1 MQIRYRLWA
10 HETIGD
16 AYLFEQA
23 HIIDQGAKSE
33 KSYRSQRL
41 STATTAVSTKP
52 ATKSKAKSSTRFWE
66 IDTLRGVAIVMM
78 IIFHLMWDLW
88 YFGVRPETVLYD
100 GFWKYFQRTIP
111 ILFLSLAG
119 ISLTLSYRFAIKSRG
134 NTKGLFKKFLLR
146 GLKVFGLGM
155 IITIVV
161 WAAGVGYVTF
171 GILHL
176 IGFSIVAAYPF
187 LRFRWL
193 NFCLWLLFVAAG
205 YVLQGITVDIRWLA
219 WLGLEPA
226 NYFPVDYF
234 PIIPWFGVVLL
245 GIFLGNTLYTT
256 EGRSFYLPDY
266 SAWLPVR
273 FLSFLGR
280 HSLLIYVIH
289 QPILIALLYVFGIIQ
304 I

>member
-1 MQIRYRLWA
+1 
-10 HETIGD
+10 
-16 AYLFEQA
+16 
-23 HIIDQGAKSE
+23 
-33 KSYRSQRL
+33 L
-41 STATTAVSTKP
+41 STATTAVSTKSV
-52 ATKSKAKSSTRFWE
+52 AKSKAKSSTRFWE

-155 IITIVV
+155 IITIAV
-161 WAAGVGYVTF
+161 WAAGVGYVHF

-176 IGFSIVAAYPF
+176 IGFSIIAAYPF
-187 LRFRWL
+187 LPYRWINL
-193 NFCLWLLFVAAG
+193 VLWILFVIGG
-205 YVLQGITVDIRWLA
+205 YFIQDLHIVALSSVFEHGGTMWPLLDTDPMWLA
-219 WLGLEPA
+219 WLGLTPRV
-226 NYFPVDYF
+226 YVPVDYF
-234 PIIPWFGVVLL
+234 PVIPWFGVVLL
-245 GIFLGNTLYTT
+245 GLFLGNTLYTT
-256 EGRSFYLPDY
+256 EGRNFYLPDY